1 MIKLFL
7 SLLII
12 ILILI
17 FFWRF
22 MFNYPAPE
30 QETRKNGKKRVK
42 FSKKIL
48 EIPPEQIKENFEDK
62 PSEPK
67 KETTSNLANLEKTYK
82 EINPAN
88 FYTQDF
94 NTPNFTTNVTDLRDF
109 YSYDNPPND
118 STAQVAIPKEPYD
131 IAPRINKNS
140 NEIQQQVASDPSWL
154 VPQKQNASGLEWQT
168 DFWTYKNEVP
178 MNGGDFGGITG
189 YESMGDGYSNFY
201 TKTDNDIVI
210 EQEALLKPTDDLRN
224 GMGTPQ
230 KQAYEY
236 NMSNP

>member
-7 SLLII
+7 SLCII

-22 MFNYPAPE
+22 LFNNAQQMDKQPK
-30 QETRKNGKKRVK
+30 QKKKVQ
-42 FSKKIL
+42 FSKKVL
-48 EIPPEQIKENFEDK
+48 EIPPEKVKENFQS
-62 PSEPK
+62 PSFAQPNNK
-67 KETTSNLANLEKTYK
+67 NNNLEMLEKTYDQ
-82 EINPAN
+82 INPAN

-94 NTPNFTTNVTDLRDF
+94 NTPNFTTNVTDLRKF

-118 STAQVAIPKEPYD
+118 ATAQIAIPKQPYD
-131 IAPRINKNS
+131 NAPRINKFATNQI
-140 NEIQQQVASDPSWL
+140 EQQVASDPSWL

-189 YESMGDGYSNFY
+189 YESMGEGYSNFY
-201 TKTDNDIVI
+201 TKTDNDIVM
-210 EQEALLKPTDDLRN
+210 EQEAILKPNDDLRN